1 MVRFVPAYGVF
12 YHGSFHP
19 GGEAFEIEER
29 DAEEMRKHGEVIM
42 PEQNDPP
49 KRGRPKRVE

>member
-19 GGEAFEIEER
+19 GGEAFEIEEH
-29 DAEEMRKHGEVIM
+29 DAEEMRKHGEVMM